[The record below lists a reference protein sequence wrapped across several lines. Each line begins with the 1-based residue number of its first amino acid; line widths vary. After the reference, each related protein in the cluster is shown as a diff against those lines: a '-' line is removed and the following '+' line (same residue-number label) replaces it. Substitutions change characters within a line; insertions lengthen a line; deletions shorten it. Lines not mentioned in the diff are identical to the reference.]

1 MLLYALAKNISDLR
15 EIAELRSECREVLG
29 TDGTLGLVKAMWPHY
44 DLISADEM
52 QLLTYHRWTADMPW
66 LYDIPDHDVVAF
78 FKEHATDAQRVCP
91 QWQEVVVSAGAPV
104 LAVASGGKYCDAAFA
119 GDLDVADM
127 LVIMHCTLHA
137 GPRVR
142 KGEKRAMSV
151 VVKTLLPRERD
162 RKPEQLGPLDCLED
176 LGAAG
181 TARGCAALHAMLKD
195 DGLARRIR
203 TWEPQLRARLPVAG
217 EGAPVSDTEVARLA
231 AAAGKKH
238 KRQWG

>member
-1 MLLYALAKNISDLR
+1 MLLYALAKNISDLT
-15 EIAELRSECREVLG
+15 EIGELRSECREVLG

-52 QLLTYHRWTADMPW
+52 QLLTYQRWTADMPW

-78 FKEHATDAQRVCP
+78 FKEHATAAQIACP

-137 GPRVR
+137 GPRV
-142 KGEKRAMSV
+142 KEGEKRAMSV

-181 TARGCAALHAMLKD
+181 TARACAALHAMLKD

-203 TWEPQLRARLPVAG
+203 TWEPQLRARLAG
-217 EGAPVSDTEVARLA
+217 EGAPVSDAEVARLA